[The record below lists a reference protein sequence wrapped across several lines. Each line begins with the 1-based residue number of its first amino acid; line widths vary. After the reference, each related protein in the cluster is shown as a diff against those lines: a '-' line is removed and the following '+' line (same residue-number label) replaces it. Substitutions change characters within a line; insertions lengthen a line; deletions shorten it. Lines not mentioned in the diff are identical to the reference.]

1 VPYLETTG
9 VVGVVWIDPVLRQEY
24 PERDCLQLQEVST
37 IPSGLLCHPDDSC
50 LLLTLARQLKIAV
63 QESSPTAAHSQPN
76 SVERCASELCEF
88 TGVYRNDHY
97 QRP

>member
-1 VPYLETTG
+1 MSVNKSEAGDSSGGPDESFLFLLTSDT
-9 VVGVVWIDPVLRQEY
+9 DPGT
-24 PERDCLQLQEVST
+24 T